1 MLKWTFINPKKGGY
15 IAAKLIYIYI
25 YIYIYVDFMDFK
37 FFIGTKNCH
46 RKMPQEWTVANL
58 VKNIGE
64 SEKY

>member
-37 FFIGTKNCH
+37 FFIGSKNCH
-46 RKMPQEWTVANL
+46 RKMP
-58 VKNIGE
+58 
-64 SEKY
+64 